1 MIVTE
6 PAVEAVTTARGCA
19 SIVVSLTVILTS
31 ASSATT
37 AVKLALIVA
46 PTARFAISSETP
58 NVYPAVMLVTA
69 AMFWPSAAVT
79 TSLTTDVE
87 AAPSVTASVTREANT
102 SVYSPEIAAAL
113 VIVTEPAVF
122 AVIALK

>member
-69 AMFWPSAAVT
+69 AMLWPCAAVT